1 MNPFYSGRNAWC
13 FLFQETVILRRDH
26 IRGEPPG
33 SGCNNLG
40 SRLLY
45 PLAEGRRDGS
55 DVKRFDLSQLKI
67 DDQRDTDRPAADL
80 RDRALIAALIYSF
93 ARITAALK
101 MKVEDRRPC
110 GAG

>member
-33 SGCNNLG
+33 SRCNNLG

-67 DDQRDTDRPAADL
+67 DDQRDTDPLRDL
-80 RDRALIAALIYSF
+80 RDRALSATLIYSF

-101 MKVEDRRPC
+101 MKVEDLRP